1 MIQLNIEIPP
11 ELKTRYKIAAERMDA
26 KTKDRKVTLKS
37 VIQEVLEQGIDGLEA
52 FCDEMDKMY

>member
-11 ELKTRYKIAAERMDA
+11 ELKARYKVAAERRDA
-26 KTKDRKVTLKS
+26 KSNDKKVTLKS